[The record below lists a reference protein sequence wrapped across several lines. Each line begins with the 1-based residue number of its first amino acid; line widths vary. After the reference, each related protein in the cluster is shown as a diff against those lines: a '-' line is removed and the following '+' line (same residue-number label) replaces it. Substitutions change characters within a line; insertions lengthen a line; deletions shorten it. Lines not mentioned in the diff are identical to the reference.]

1 MAIIACKECAR
12 EVSDKATACP
22 HCGVTIAGA
31 ARRSRRGVRR
41 WVYGILIVGLLAWG
55 GLTTLWVTGITAVP
69 KPLAGFIATRSTPFR
84 SINVP
89 LRAVPPALPAATT
102 QSVVELEPANGAV
115 YRTSVEQLYQDYDA
129 NEVAIQSKIGGSPIR
144 ISGSVAQINEDPSG
158 HPVVTLHTS
167 GGDNAEMLLTDDQ
180 RSAAAQLSKEDAVE
194 IQCNK
199 MQRIAA
205 RLRGSGCA
213 VMLVDAGGKFAY
225 LAVSLS
231 GKSGNAPLYIVGPMP
246 RQTCLASS
254 DSIAAQLSS
263 NSTNEHILSKSCAA
277 TVRENVSIEGCHLS
291 SSMPAMP
298 DLPTAHLW
306 KYDCVAPGAET
317 RVVAETANS
326 KGSQKKRAAAIA
338 ILQSPVSQSAA
349 ASQAASVSQ
358 PLETAAAALDS
369 ETPAPKVHSKE
380 AASGDAAVDVPAP
393 APIITGPT
401 PLINTAAISTAAINT
416 PAINTA
422 ANNASAI
429 NSPAINTD
437 SDRGSAQPQP
447 PAPVAVPV
455 STSTAPTPPATS
467 PAAPPDELTPVRTK
481 DPAAAVRIASYCNKI
496 TSSAANS
503 TTVAM
508 RCRQEEVDA
517 WNRLIVQNE
526 FPSLDDTS
534 RRKCSEPP
542 FPDSFVARET
552 CAKYQLHLD

>member
-31 ARRSRRGVRR
+31 ARQSRRRARR
-41 WVYGILIVGLLAWG
+41 WIYGILIVGLLAWG
-55 GLTTLWVTGITAVP
+55 GLTTLWLTGITPVP
-69 KPLAGFIATRSTPFR
+69 KPLAGFIGTRSTPFR
-84 SINVP
+84 SIKVP
-89 LRAVPPALPAATT
+89 ASAVPPALPAATT
-102 QSVVELEPANGAV
+102 QSVAELEPVNGAV

-129 NEVAIQSKIGGSPIR
+129 NEVAVQSKIGGSPIR

-225 LAVSLS
+225 LAVSLA

-254 DSIAAQLSS
+254 DSIAAQLTS
-263 NSTNEHILSKSCAA
+263 NSTSEHILSKSCAA
-277 TVRENVSIEGCHLS
+277 TVRESVSIEGCHLS
-291 SSMPAMP
+291 SSMTAMP

-317 RVVAETANS
+317 RVLAETANS
-326 KGSQKKRAAAIA
+326 KGSQKKRTAAMA
-338 ILQSPVSQSAA
+338 ILQTPVSQPASV
-349 ASQAASVSQ
+349 SQAASLSQ
-358 PLETAAAALDS
+358 PVEAAAAASDS
-369 ETPAPKVHSKE
+369 ETPAPKAHSKE
-380 AASGDAAVDVPAP
+380 AASSGAAVDVPAP

-422 ANNASAI
+422 ANNAPAI
-429 NSPAINTD
+429 NSPALNAD
-437 SDRGSAQPQP
+437 SDRGSAPAQP
-447 PAPVAVPV
+447 PPAVAVPV
-455 STSTAPTPPATS
+455 STSTAPTPPA
-467 PAAPPDELTPVRTK
+467 AAPDELTPVRSK
-481 DPAAAVRIASYCNKI
+481 DPAAAVRIASYCSKI
-496 TSSAANS
+496 TSGAANS

-508 RCRQEEVDA
+508 RCRQDEVDA

-534 RRKCSEPP
+534 RRKCNEPP